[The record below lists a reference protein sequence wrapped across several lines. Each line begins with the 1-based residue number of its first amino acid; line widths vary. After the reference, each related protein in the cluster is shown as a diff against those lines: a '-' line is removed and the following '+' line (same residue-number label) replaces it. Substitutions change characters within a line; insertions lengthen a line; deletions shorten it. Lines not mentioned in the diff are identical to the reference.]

1 MVLTQTASRRTK
13 PGREKRGDGDA
24 TVRVGVL
31 TTAPAL
37 LRSLGV
43 APADALAAVGLASD
57 LLDDTDNHIGFR
69 ARGRLLS
76 VCALMTRCAHFGLLL
91 GQQGRLSHLGL
102 VGFLVQ
108 HSPDVGTALRN
119 LERYL
124 QLLAPGGTPKLTVW
138 EGRAV
143 LGYEIHEPDIEGREQ
158 LEDAAMAVGCNI
170 LRSLCGANWK
180 PLEAG
185 FTHPKPKDTR
195 PFSGFF
201 RAPLRF
207 DAAENGIAFSADWL
221 TSPLPT
227 ADDELRRLLQ
237 KQVDAL
243 DVGRTATFP
252 DRVRS
257 VLRTAILTGHGA
269 VEDIAP
275 MFSMHSRTLHRR
287 LAEFGVTFK
296 VLADEIRLELARRM
310 LEGSATPISQ
320 IAEALDYADASAFTR
335 AFRRW
340 TKTTPAAW
348 RAAEGAV
355 KSRRSRRAAGP
366 GRPGGRPPRTA

>member
-1 MVLTQTASRRTK
+1 M
-13 PGREKRGDGDA
+13 EKRKVGDA
-24 TVRVGVL
+24 GVRVGVL
-31 TTAPAL
+31 TAAPAL
-37 LRSLGV
+37 LMSFGV
-43 APADALAAVGLASD
+43 GSADALAKAGLPSD
-57 LLDDTDNHIGFR
+57 LLDDSDNRIAYG
-69 ARGRLLS
+69 ARGRLLN
-76 VCALMTRCAHFGLLL
+76 VCAAMTRCEHFGLLL
-91 GQQGRLSHLGL
+91 GQHGRLSHLGL

-124 QLLAPGGTPKLTVW
+124 QLHVRGGTPRLTVSD
-138 EGRAV
+138 GRAV
-143 LGYEIHEPDIEGREQ
+143 LGYEIHESDNEGREQ
-158 LEDAAMAVGCNI
+158 VEDAAMAVACSI
-170 LRSLCGANWK
+170 LRSLCSASWK
-180 PLEAG
+180 PLEAV
-185 FTHPKPKDTR
+185 FTHSRPRDTR
-195 PFSGFF
+195 PFSRFF

-207 DAAENGIAFSADWL
+207 DAMQNGIAFSADWL
-221 TSPLPT
+221 TRPLPK

-243 DVGRTATFP
+243 DGGPTATFP

-275 MFSMHSRTLHRR
+275 MFAMHSRTMHRQ
-287 LAEFGVTFK
+287 LAEFSVTFK
-296 VLADEIRLELARRM
+296 VLADETRLELARRM

-348 RAAEGAV
+348 RAAGGDT
-355 KSRRSRRAAGP
+355 KYSRLRRAAGP
-366 GRPGGRPPRTA
+366 APPRGRPPPSV